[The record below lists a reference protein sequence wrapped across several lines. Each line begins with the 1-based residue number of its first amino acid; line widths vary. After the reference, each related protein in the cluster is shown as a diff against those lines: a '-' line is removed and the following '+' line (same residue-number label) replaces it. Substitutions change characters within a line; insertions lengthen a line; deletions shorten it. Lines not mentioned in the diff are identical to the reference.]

1 MPWIC
6 SRENKQLA
14 AAAGGTRHRSVPGET
29 STLLLPLVG
38 HAIDLFQGKQAACCF
53 RLWDTPSCL
62 HTNKE
67 SQKLVACSPPTCTA
81 QPWSPAGRAPFSHS
95 LLTRCARRDCF
106 WPGTLVSH
114 TQRSRWAG
122 DEVMAAASEAIDLT
136 RGGVAVRRRSDGG
149 GE

>member
-1 MPWIC
+1 
-6 SRENKQLA
+6 
-14 AAAGGTRHRSVPGET
+14 
-29 STLLLPLVG
+29 VG